1 MDIVDNL
8 DFCAFGEVAAHVIT
22 LRPRELLRGKPAA
35 FAEKWDL
42 YTFPAK
48 TLAIVEEPRYNLPSL
63 V

>member
-8 DFCAFGEVAAHVIT
+8 DFRALEEVAARVIF

-35 FAEKWDL
+35 FAGTWDL
-42 YTFPAK
+42 CTFPAK
-48 TLAIVEEPRYNLPSL
+48 TLAIVEKPRYNLPSI

>member
-22 LRPRELLRGKPAA
+22 LGAGELLRGKPAA
-35 FAEKWDL
+35 FAGTWDL
-42 YTFPAK
+42 CTFPAK
-48 TLAIVEEPRYNLPSL
+48 TLAIVEKPRYNLPSI